1 MKNPMIILEDWLL
14 AMDSRHA
21 DVISS
26 TVLAYMPG
34 APMHNHKMERLDL
47 VEWLHTS
54 AFSTPVKAFG
64 LCLCL
69 EALITVIVKDYDNT
83 ETILANYQ
91 QQRTAALEPIDL
103 LEHMEADLLRT
114 LALRKEI
121 KAGWQHLRDTYYHPE
136 YLNKY
141 WLQQLTGE

>member
-1 MKNPMIILEDWLL
+1 MIILEDWLL
-14 AMDSRHA
+14 AMDGKQA
-21 DVISS
+21 AIISNA
-26 TVLAYMPG
+26 VLTYLPG
-34 APMHNHKMERLDL
+34 APLHSYRMERPDL
-47 VEWLHTS
+47 VELLNTS

-91 QQRTAALEPIDL
+91 QQRTAAPEPIDL
-103 LEHMEADLLRT
+103 LENMEADLLKT

-121 KAGWQHLRDTYYHPE
+121 KVRWQHIRETYYHPE

-141 WLQQLTGE
+141 WLQRLTGE